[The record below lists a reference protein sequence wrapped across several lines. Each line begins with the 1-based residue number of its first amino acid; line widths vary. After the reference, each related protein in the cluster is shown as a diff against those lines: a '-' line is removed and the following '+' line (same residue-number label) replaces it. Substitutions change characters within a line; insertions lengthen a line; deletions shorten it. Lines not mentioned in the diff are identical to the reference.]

1 MFSPAAGAKF
11 FLTNSKISPA
21 GTGETPTFIFS
32 SCVVAT
38 VLAVVFA
45 DVLTAVL
52 EAELGEL
59 QLANNVDA
67 VNDIAVIT
75 NKRRLIL
82 IKGFFMRSPL
92 DSVTGVQK
100 INLPFELQN
109 FI

>member
-21 GTGETPTFIFS
+21 GTGETPTFIVS
-32 SCVVAT
+32 SCVVTT
-38 VLAVVFA
+38 VLA

-52 EAELGEL
+52 EEELGEL

-67 VNDIAVIT
+67 VNDIAVT
-75 NKRRLIL
+75 TKKRRLIL
-82 IKGFFMRSPL
+82 IKVIFMRSPL
-92 DSVTGVQK
+92 YSVGGVKK
-100 INLPFELQN
+100 INLLFELQN